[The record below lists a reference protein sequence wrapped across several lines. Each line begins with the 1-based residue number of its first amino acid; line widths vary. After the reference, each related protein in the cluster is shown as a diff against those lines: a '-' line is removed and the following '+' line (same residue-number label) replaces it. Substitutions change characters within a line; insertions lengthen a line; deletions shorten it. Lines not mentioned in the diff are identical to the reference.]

1 MSCSEGKQKRDDL
14 VDPYWIEDRDLK
26 RGEVDFIST
35 TEMQF
40 WRDLLAK
47 YLYPI
52 DDDKNER
59 VSVAGVCLLRT
70 MQLLRFLNHIFIL
83 ILIFEKFAA
92 LQPAMPC

>member
-1 MSCSEGKQKRDDL
+1 M
-14 VDPYWIEDRDLK
+14 DPFWIEDRDLK

-40 WRDLLAK
+40 WKELLAK

-59 VSVAGVCLLRT
+59 VSAGSRT
-70 MQLLRFLNHIFIL
+70 YLSYY
-83 ILIFEKFAA
+83 FEIT
-92 LQPAMPC
+92 